1 MFFKYDIIL
10 CHITIKVIIM
20 ATFTSGQADSN
31 QSFKPFPSGT
41 MAVRYGKIN
50 VTAAVNA
57 GDVYQMVQVFAGE
70 TVHDVKVKSSD
81 LDEATALIF
90 DIGDGDDVDRYID
103 GSTVGQAGGG
113 DITGVADLV
122 PQLYAAD
129 DTIDILCT
137 IAPGTDVA
145 TGTLEMWVYVS

>member
-10 CHITIKVIIM
+10 CHITIKAIIM

-31 QSFKPFPSGT
+31 QSFKPFPSG
-41 MAVRYGKIN
+41 MVAVRYAKID

-57 GDVYQMVQVFAGE
+57 ADVYQMVQIFAGE

-81 LDEATALIF
+81 LDAGTALVF
-90 DIGDGDDVDRYID
+90 DIGDDGDVDRYID
-103 GSTVGQAGGG
+103 ASTIGQAGGV
-113 DITGVADLV
+113 DHEAADLV
-122 PQLYAAD
+122 PQLYSAD
-129 DTIDILCT
+129 NTIDILCT
-137 IAPGTDVA
+137 VAPGTDVA